1 MSGGK
6 IKKEYTCFVYSDRD
20 DGSEELIYV
29 PASEWFRR
37 LRRDAGLKG
46 DARRYYKTD
55 SFLED
60 GVLHVLVE
68 EVSREEYKRWNSA
81 HTSYLNDF
89 VNAKRAYQF
98 VSLSDPLP
106 GSDGE
111 LRYEDVIPDYEA
123 DTRELGETNLA
134 VEEFRS
140 RVKNQP
146 PWMEDVM
153 NLVRYGYERDCDVW
167 LREKRGV
174 TDRTVRNYKAGYRKF
189 AESFVKEWLNSDKI
203 ET

>member
-1 MSGGK
+1 MIGGT
-6 IKKEYTCFVYSDRD
+6 IKKEYTCFVYVDRD
-20 DGSEELIYV
+20 DGSRELAYV

-37 LRRDAGLKG
+37 LRLDAGLKG

-89 VNAKRAYQF
+89 VNAKRAYRF

-106 GSDGE
+106 GSDGG

-123 DTRELGETNLA
+123 DTREQGETNLA
-134 VEEFRS
+134 VEEFRGQ
-140 RVKNQP
+140 VKNQP

-167 LREKRGV
+167 LREKHNV

-189 AESFVKEWLNSDKI
+189 AESFAKDWLNSDKSK
-203 ET
+203 T